1 MPAAGAFS
9 VRVLSSQGQG
19 VRNFHGWC
27 RRRCR
32 CSGGCAQTIPSKQLG
47 DRRGG
52 LVEKLQRRRTTD
64 GLTDCRRWRTSLLFA
79 AFATFAAAF
88 APPVPLVSDL
98 LHLAALNQR
107 QRERQPRLQI

>member
-1 MPAAGAFS
+1 MPAAGALS
-9 VRVLSSQGQG
+9 VRALLSQGQG

-47 DRRGG
+47 DRRG

-64 GLTDCRRWRTSLLFA
+64 GLQALADFIILCCFCSLCSSLCSPGA
-79 AFATFAAAF
+79 SG
-88 APPVPLVSDL
+88 LSDL